1 MNQIKTNKIIF
12 GGVSPDLHECYETSI
27 TLVLSDGHFI
37 CQLFLNYSGFTQS
50 KGFTVQYFVERAVI
64 VNELVITP
72 NKLHKIFPVNHKSL
86 GDYNNN
92 NGLQKSSIKD

>member
-37 CQLFLNYSGFTQS
+37 CQLFLNYSGSTQS
-50 KGFTVQYFVERAVI
+50 QGFTV
-64 VNELVITP
+64 
-72 NKLHKIFPVNHKSL
+72 
-86 GDYNNN
+86 
-92 NGLQKSSIKD
+92 